1 MLLMLLMLLLAS
13 RRRPTESGSSKA
25 GFESRRR
32 SARVL
37 APMLLLLLLL
47 ARQRQTRAEAEGHA
61 LPTPHAPPRPHRHAA
76 VCPLGGP
83 TTPTMLAMGRQGG
96 PIPPTTWGWL
106 GRYRRHRHQTAPVWR
121 CRHHLFW
128 VAGAILAASAIAS
141 DYLSLPLT
149 RRAVH
154 VARRAVGPIVPGKA
168 RCRKVRLLLLKF
180 SYGKYFISSHSV
192 AQYVHPSTVYVPYT
206 FVVYL
211 KFTCGILVVFF

>member
-1 MLLMLLMLLLAS
+1 M
-13 RRRPTESGSSKA
+13 
-25 GFESRRR
+25 
-32 SARVL
+32 
-37 APMLLLLLLL
+37 
-47 ARQRQTRAEAEGHA
+47 
-61 LPTPHAPPRPHRHAA
+61 
-76 VCPLGGP
+76 CPLGGP
-83 TTPTMLAMGRQGG
+83 TTPTMLAMGHQGG

-121 CRHHLFW
+121 CRHRLFW

-141 DYLSLPLT
+141 DSLSLPLT

-192 AQYVHPSTVYVPYT
+192 AQYVHSQYGICTLYICGL
-206 FVVYL
+206 FEVYL
-211 KFTCGILVVFF
+211 WYTCGFLLSDFFILKWKEDAID